1 VPLSRDNPRFAQ
13 NAAVIATA
21 EALLARLEVAARSPA
36 DARAIV
42 ARVLASRA
50 TAEERAALAAVVAGR
65 ARQNV
70 A

>member
-13 NAAVIATA
+13 DAAVIATA

-50 TAEERAALAAVVAGR
+50 TAEERERLAEAIGCAP
-65 ARQNV
+65 APP
-70 A
+70 

>member
-1 VPLSRDNPRFAQ
+1 
-13 NAAVIATA
+13 VIATA

-42 ARVLASRA
+42 ARVLAARA
-50 TAEERAALAAVVAGR
+50 APEERAALAAVVAGR